1 MSNLVSAKDDTISP
15 NNADLQSDLP
25 VGKKVYKYHVIS
37 NNPALNSMARING
50 KANSHKR
57 PAGGGYEQKWDAVT
71 AITKK
76 LRLGRPESQM
86 LDYLNWNFINND
98 QNQTFILTLD
108 QMIADFKLGDRERRS
123 AYRNIRTRLDKL
135 TQTSY
140 IYTGGYTPK
149 DKNDKRKLYDRNFNS
164 GNHPLFEYD
173 YQGRAGIFTITLSDF
188 LYDLF
193 LNAMIMPYFLKA
205 FELDP
210 IKDGVAIAILR
221 ELSINKKQNY
231 GKPRADRM
239 KMTTLL
245 PKLKGLIPSK
255 EGAHRHVQKRII
267 DVIFDQTDLLAQGDN
282 RVFDDYQILDG
293 NNKPAD
299 PTNYGELLEC
309 QIYIK
314 KWHAYP
320 SRDVEKLQEQ
330 QLQHRID
337 YQKKKVS
344 VLQGKLAKLQANPRD
359 TTEKTIRGIKED
371 LEDAQNLVHTSRAKL
386 RCMKD
391 QHKKLEQRRTK
402 KDK

>member
-149 DKNDKRKLYDRNFNS
+149 DKNDKHKLYDRNFNS

-173 YQGRAGIFTITLSDF
+173 YQGRADIFTITLSDF

-193 LNAMIMPYFLKA
+193 
-205 FELDP
+205 
-210 IKDGVAIAILR
+210 
-221 ELSINKKQNY
+221 
-231 GKPRADRM
+231 
-239 KMTTLL
+239 
-245 PKLKGLIPSK
+245 
-255 EGAHRHVQKRII
+255 
-267 DVIFDQTDLLAQGDN
+267 
-282 RVFDDYQILDG
+282 
-293 NNKPAD
+293 
-299 PTNYGELLEC
+299 
-309 QIYIK
+309 
-314 KWHAYP
+314 
-320 SRDVEKLQEQ
+320 
-330 QLQHRID
+330 
-337 YQKKKVS
+337 
-344 VLQGKLAKLQANPRD
+344 
-359 TTEKTIRGIKED
+359 
-371 LEDAQNLVHTSRAKL
+371 
-386 RCMKD
+386 
-391 QHKKLEQRRTK
+391 
-402 KDK
+402 